1 MGGPCQVEPKVSVP
15 SFIKRVTKYL
25 VLSAM
30 VGSTLTTARSRAR
43 SRLKSAAIIPMG
55 AVGPAGT
62 LVGVLK
68 FRLPADVEVL
78 RKTLTVPLSALAT
91 AMSGL
96 PSPLKSPA
104 TIDLVLL

>member
-1 MGGPCQVEPKVSVP
+1 MGGPCQVEPKVSVT

-30 VGSTLTTARSRAR
+30 LGSTLTTARSRAP

-62 LVGVLK
+62 LGGVLK
-68 FRLPADVEVL
+68 FRVPADGEGVG
-78 RKTLTVPLSALAT
+78 KKLTGQLSALGSAR
-91 AMSGL
+91 SGL
-96 PSPLKSPA
+96 PSPWEWP
-104 TIDLVLL
+104 